1 MTREGF
7 LDASARVAE
16 WIADYRAR
24 LPELPVLARVEPG
37 ATAARIPEEP
47 PEGPEALEAILD
59 DLDEVIVP
67 GLTHW
72 NHPGFF
78 GYFSSSSADPGV
90 LAEFVAA
97 ALNVNAMLWRTGPA
111 ATELEERM
119 TDWLRRFVGLPEGFH
134 GVIQDTASSSSF
146 AALLAARE
154 RALPGTRSEG
164 LAAAGPAARPV
175 VYQSDQAHSSI
186 DKAAVAAGIGLANV
200 RHIASDGAF
209 RMRPDALEAA
219 IRTDRGAGRTPV
231 MVTATVGTTSS
242 TSVDPVEAIAEICAE
257 HGVWLHVDAA
267 YAGPAASLPELRPLF
282 RGWERADSVVLN
294 PHKWMMTP
302 VDCSVLLFRDPD
314 AFRASLALTPEY
326 LRSGV
331 AAPNLMDIGLPLGRR
346 FRSLKLWF
354 LFRWYGSDGL
364 RAILRRHVELAGG
377 FRAWIEEDPR
387 FALAA
392 PAPFSTVC
400 FRALPPEGGIPA
412 DEWNRRLLE
421 AVNARGR
428 VFLSH
433 TVLGG
438 RYALRLAI
446 GSAWVRDE
454 DVRAAREELAGE
466 HERMR
471 AALDGDGGGK
481 PGPRPEGRGGM
492 LKEGDA
498 APEFDLATDGGG
510 RIRLSELRG
519 ERVVLYFY
527 PKDDTSGCT
536 KEACSF
542 RDSMENYRTRGIRV
556 LGVSPDGVAS
566 HDRFRDK
573 YDLNFPLLSDPDHAV
588 AGAYGAWGT
597 KSMYGRKYEGVLRS
611 TFVIGS
617 DGRIEKVYPDVKPAE
632 HAERIL
638 EDLGA

>member
-1 MTREGF
+1 MSRDAF
-7 LDASARVAE
+7 LEASARVAE
-16 WIADYRAR
+16 WIADYRER
-24 LPELPVLARVEPG
+24 LPELPVLAQTEPG
-37 ATAARIPEEP
+37 ATAARIPESP
-47 PEGPEALEAILD
+47 PERPETLEAILG

-119 TDWLRRFVGLPEGFH
+119 TDWLRRFVGLPEGFR

-146 AALLAARE
+146 AAMLAARE

-164 LAAAGPAARPV
+164 LASVGPAHRPV

-200 RHIASDGAF
+200 RHVPSDAAF
-209 RMRPDALEAA
+209 RMRPEELAAA
-219 IRTDRGAGRTPV
+219 IRADRSAGRTPV

-242 TSVDPVEAIAEICAE
+242 TSVDPVEAIAAVCAE

-326 LRSGV
+326 LRSGI

-354 LFRWYGSDGL
+354 LFRWYGSEGL
-364 RAILRRHVELAGG
+364 RTILRSHVELARG
-377 FRAWIEEDPR
+377 FRAWIEADPR
-387 FALAA
+387 FELAA
-392 PAPFSTVC
+392 PVPFSTVC
-400 FRALPPEGGIPA
+400 FRAVPPEGGGPE
-412 DEWNRRLLE
+412 DDWNRRLLE

-433 TVLGG
+433 TVLDG
-438 RYALRLAI
+438 RHTLRLAV
-446 GSAWVRDE
+446 GSAWVREE
-454 DVRAAREELAGE
+454 DVRAARDELAAV
-466 HERMR
+466 HDRMR
-471 AALDGDGGGK
+471 TVLSAGAGAAGSTTK
-481 PGPRPEGRGGM
+481 
-492 LKEGDA
+492 GDA
-498 APEFDLATDGGG
+498 
-510 RIRLSELRG
+510 
-519 ERVVLYFY
+519 
-527 PKDDTSGCT
+527 GC
-536 KEACSF
+536 
-542 RDSMENYRTRGIRV
+542 
-556 LGVSPDGVAS
+556 
-566 HDRFRDK
+566 
-573 YDLNFPLLSDPDHAV
+573 
-588 AGAYGAWGT
+588 
-597 KSMYGRKYEGVLRS
+597 
-611 TFVIGS
+611 
-617 DGRIEKVYPDVKPAE
+617 
-632 HAERIL
+632 
-638 EDLGA
+638 